1 MAVPSCRLPSDIR
14 QRSDWERRGH
24 CLFATAL
31 WWPIRSLPLLKVMTC
46 LPTDVFCRVYDLDGE
61 DSRTLAVIG
70 TFRVVPE
77 QDLDTVTT
85 PCAHLRDEGL
95 VNTVDLGRDERV
107 LTKER
112 AEHSYSKCR
121 R

>member
-1 MAVPSCRLPSDIR
+1 MCQLACQLAPPSIRLAN
-14 QRSDWERRGH
+14 RRVRANSASRDCGDEH
-24 CLFATAL
+24 ELVVS
-31 WWPIRSLPLLKVMTC
+31 R
-46 LPTDVFCRVYDLDGE
+46 DRVYELDGE

-77 QDLDTVTT
+77 QDLETVTT

-95 VNTVDLGRDERV
+95 VDTVDLGRDERV

-112 AEHSYSKCR
+112 AEHAYSKCR
-121 R
+121 RAKERPEPDFR

>member
-1 MAVPSCRLPSDIR
+1 ML
-14 QRSDWERRGH
+14 
-24 CLFATAL
+24 AL
-31 WWPIRSLPLLKVMTC
+31 SRFSG
-46 LPTDVFCRVYDLDGE
+46 VFFSIASKKSTYRP
-61 DSRTLAVIG
+61 AVIG

-77 QDLDTVTT
+77 QDLETVTT

-95 VNTVDLGRDERV
+95 VDTVDLGRDERV

-121 R
+121 RAKERPEPDFR